1 MLQNYL
7 DGNTQILVEVPSI
20 QIDDKRSNMEK
31 GEGSY
36 YTAGA
41 LNVRNV
47 PKSSIAAKLKSICRT
62 TCDLIKEAYELQRR
76 KATEILAF
84 VISNTDRIHD
94 GEHPNQIPIAYALK
108 GYSLSTETLQKM
120 TDIVWNK
127 CKENGIDVLCE
138 VTDGQWARN
147 CVRSKDGSPLT
158 KVSKRCVEYIFP

>member
-7 DGNTQILVEVPSI
+7 DANTQILVEVPSI
-20 QIDDKRSNMEK
+20 QIDDNRSNIEK
-31 GEGSY
+31 AEGPY
-36 YTAGA
+36 HIAGT

-47 PKSSIAAKLKSICRT
+47 PKSSIAAKLKSICQP

-84 VISNTDRIHD
+84 VISDTDRIHD
-94 GEHPNQIPIAYALK
+94 TEHPNQIPIAYALK

-127 CKENGIDVLCE
+127 CKEN
-138 VTDGQWARN
+138 
-147 CVRSKDGSPLT
+147 
-158 KVSKRCVEYIFP
+158 